1 MPGSITQG
9 FGDRCLS
16 FRVFEDSAIMNLLK
30 QLNRDKEIQ
39 EMRSFIHENTG
50 EWPKFWFWD
59 GETIEEYRE
68 RLRKRV
74 NEIKG
79 IKN

>member
-1 MPGSITQG
+1 
-9 FGDRCLS
+9 
-16 FRVFEDSAIMNLLK
+16 MNLLK

-50 EWPKFWFWD
+50 EWPKLWFWD

-74 NEIKG
+74 DEIKG
-79 IKN
+79 TKNWNNKETKPAKCHMV